1 MSKKFSWKS
10 FFFRIYKIH
19 TRLHYNSH
27 DVIPMEILYSY
38 NVSNFCFFIKLSNA
52 LFVLSFTDHGPKSKL
67 MLKSRSIKP
76 LLLKLLL
83 VITVVVVIK
92 AKNSVTLLKIVLML
106 QLLLQP
112 LLLQYGTKP
121 QKIQPL
127 LPLPMLL
134 MKNGK
139 LN

>member
-1 MSKKFSWKS
+1 
-10 FFFRIYKIH
+10 
-19 TRLHYNSH
+19 
-27 DVIPMEILYSY
+27 MEILYSY
-38 NVSNFCFFIKLSNA
+38 NVSNFCFFMKLSNA

-83 VITVVVVIK
+83 VITVVVIK
-92 AKNSVTLLKIVLML
+92 AKNSVTPLKIVLTL

-121 QKIQPL
+121 QKIQLL

>member
-1 MSKKFSWKS
+1 
-10 FFFRIYKIH
+10 
-19 TRLHYNSH
+19 
-27 DVIPMEILYSY
+27 MEILYSY
-38 NVSNFCFFIKLSNA
+38 NVSNFCFFMKLSNA

-92 AKNSVTLLKIVLML
+92 AKNSVTLLKIVLTL

-121 QKIQPL
+121 QKIQLL

>member
-1 MSKKFSWKS
+1 M
-10 FFFRIYKIH
+10 
-19 TRLHYNSH
+19 
-27 DVIPMEILYSY
+27 
-38 NVSNFCFFIKLSNA
+38 SNA

-83 VITVVVVIK
+83 VITVVIK
-92 AKNSVTLLKIVLML
+92 AKNSVTLLKIVLTL

-127 LPLPMLL
+127 LQLAMLL

>member
-1 MSKKFSWKS
+1 M
-10 FFFRIYKIH
+10 
-19 TRLHYNSH
+19 
-27 DVIPMEILYSY
+27 
-38 NVSNFCFFIKLSNA
+38 SNA

-92 AKNSVTLLKIVLML
+92 AKNSVTLLKIVLTL

-112 LLLQYGTKP
+112 LLLQYGTKL
-121 QKIQPL
+121 QKIQLL